1 MGSPFNFCGPAYESQ
16 SPNADAQ
23 RLVNFYL
30 EAIESG
36 AGKSRFI
43 LAYTPGLSV
52 FATLPETNVRAQET
66 INGRH
71 FAIGGSRFC
80 EISAAGAV
88 TNYGAVENDGLLAYI
103 KAGQGY
109 LAIASGGKAYSFN
122 LTTNVLAEI
131 DTTTGAALQGA
142 VSQVGYSDGYF
153 IFLLKNTNKFQISGL
168 IAVTFDPLDIAQLS
182 VYADNV
188 VSMIIDHREV
198 WFLGQKATQPYF
210 DSGNPLFPFE
220 VISGAYIE
228 QGSFAQNSVTKMDN
242 SLFWVG
248 GDERGFG
255 IGWRAQGYLPVR
267 ITNHAI
273 EKTWQGYGDISDAI
287 GYAFQ
292 FNGHNFWRV
301 YFPAAGKTWQYDAA
315 TNTWAEL
322 QHFADGVATAHRSQN
337 HVLVGTKH
345 LLGDWSSANIYETS
359 DAFLDD
365 AGVNIRRVR
374 RAPYI
379 ADGSR
384 RFLFFNELE
393 FDMDMGIGP
402 LPALQDG
409 AGNPRPP
416 MIMVTWSD
424 DGVKTWSNELEIS
437 VGQAGEYSLPAKASM
452 LGCCYGMKGRVFEV
466 VVTDPVPWRFTDAR
480 VSVS

>member
-36 AGKSRFI
+36 TGKNRFI

-88 TNYGAVENDGLLAYI
+88 TNYGAVENDGLPAYI

-109 LAIASGGKAYSFN
+109 IAIASGGKAYSFN

-153 IFLLKNTNKFQISGL
+153 IYLLKNTNKFQISGL

-242 SLFWVG
+242 SLF
-248 GDERGFG
+248 
-255 IGWRAQGYLPVR
+255 GW
-267 ITNHAI
+267 
-273 EKTWQGYGDISDAI
+273 
-287 GYAFQ
+287 
-292 FNGHNFWRV
+292 
-301 YFPAAGKTWQYDAA
+301 AA
-315 TNTWAEL
+315 TNA
-322 QHFADGVATAHRSQN
+322 A
-337 HVLVGTKH
+337 
-345 LLGDWSSANIYETS
+345 LGSAG
-359 DAFLDD
+359 A
-365 AGVNIRRVR
+365 RRDICPCGSPITR
-374 RAPYI
+374 
-379 ADGSR
+379 SR
-384 RFLFFNELE
+384 RRGRGTGTSQTPSGTPFSST
-393 FDMDMGIGP
+393 GITS
-402 LPALQDG
+402 G
-409 AGNPRPP
+409 ASTSRQRERLGSTTRQRTPGQSCN
-416 MIMVTWSD
+416 
-424 DGVKTWSNELEIS
+424 IS
-437 VGQAGEYSLPAKASM
+437 RME
-452 LGCCYGMKGRVFEV
+452 
-466 VVTDPVPWRFTDAR
+466 
-480 VSVS
+480 